1 MASKSIAV
9 DDCSGNKASN
19 TRTFTDGSART
30 MKLRYH
36 NSKAKNRDRTE
47 TRVSVTATQGL
58 HDLSD

>member
-19 TRTFTDGSART
+19 TDGSART

>member
-1 MASKSIAV
+1 MA
-9 DDCSGNKASN
+9 DCSGNNASN

-47 TRVSVTATQGL
+47 TRVSVTATQAQEQEAA
-58 HDLSD
+58 